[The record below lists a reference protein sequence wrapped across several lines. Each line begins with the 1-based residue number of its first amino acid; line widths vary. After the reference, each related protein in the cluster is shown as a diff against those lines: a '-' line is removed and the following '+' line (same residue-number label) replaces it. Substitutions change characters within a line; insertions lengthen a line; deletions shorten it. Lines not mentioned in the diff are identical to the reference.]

1 MCCLCSHCR
10 PPQEQAP
17 HVKRGD
23 DPEAMK
29 KWLLQEYADFPEIL
43 GMIQATKA
51 EDILERPVIDRPP
64 IFKWAFGRVLLV
76 GDAVRRDVLFT
87 RVPLPP
93 LPDVKV

>member
-1 MCCLCSHCR
+1 
-10 PPQEQAP
+10 
-17 HVKRGD
+17 VKRGG

-43 GMIQATKA
+43 GMIKATKA

-76 GDAVRRDVLFT
+76 GDAVRRKGPLT
-87 RVPLPP
+87 RVL
-93 LPDVKV
+93 LPDVKVLIFVDGYASVDGRHTP